1 MFGGAQV
8 LIVEDEMLIAFDL
21 ADEVERAGGKVIGPF
36 SSVGAALRA
45 LRSESVE
52 GAILDAN
59 LADRDIAP
67 VAIALINQGIP
78 VIIHTGVGVPA
89 EILRIAPDVPVWLKP
104 TSVENVVAALGQM
117 MERGNV
123 PQDAG

>member
-8 LIVEDEMLIAFDL
+8 PIVEDEMLIAFDL

-52 GAILDAN
+52 GAIPTPN

-78 VIIHTGVGVPA
+78 VIIHTGRASRRRSCASRPTCRFGSSQHQ
-89 EILRIAPDVPVWLKP
+89 LKTWWP
-104 TSVENVVAALGQM
+104 PSV
-117 MERGNV
+117 R
-123 PQDAG
+123 